1 MTPVQD
7 LNNLYFFAK
16 VVDFGSYT
24 AAAKALGLQTS
35 KLSRRIAA
43 LETELGV
50 RLINR
55 TTRRL
60 SLTEAGKTFHR
71 HCLALLDEAQAAK
84 DAMSQVLASPQGLVR
99 ISCPTGLLQGGVAD
113 ILARF
118 LAKYPQVRIAL
129 DATNRRVDVVDEG
142 LDIAMRV
149 RKPPLED
156 SDLAMRAFGT
166 DEVVLVAS
174 PKLIAAHG
182 EPQTLEDIARVPP
195 LAMPRAGARS
205 TWRFLGMDGEPAELT
220 HAPRLRTDDLFTL
233 RVRGAAWRI
242 GAVLVPSLIGAK
254 DLQRGALVRLL
265 PSLKAHTGLMHATFP
280 SRRGMVPA
288 VRLLLDFSSSEGPHG
303 WPGAGKSTL
312 IRLIMS
318 ADGPSRH
325 FHCDAIHAAFCN
337 FTFCGWRNAACC
349 PRG

>member
-1 MTPVQD
+1 MIPVQD

-71 HCLALLDEAQAAK
+71 HCLALIDEAQAAR
-84 DAMSQVLASPQGLVR
+84 DAMKQILASPQGLMR
-99 ISCPTGLLQGGVAD
+99 ISCPTGLLQGGIAN

-118 LAKYPQVRIAL
+118 LAEHPQVRIAL

-142 LDIAMRV
+142 LDLAIRV
-149 RKPPLED
+149 RRTPLED
-156 SDLAMRAFGT
+156 SDLSMRVFGP
-166 DEVVLVAS
+166 DEMILVAS

-182 EPQTLEDIARVPP
+182 EPRTLEEVAR
-195 LAMPRAGARS
+195 MPTLSMASAGENS
-205 TWRFLGMDGEPAELT
+205 TWHFLDANEPAELVHT
-220 HAPRLRTDDLFTL
+220 PRLCTDDLFTL
-233 RVRGAAWRI
+233 RRAALEGT
-242 GAVLVPSLIGAK
+242 GAVLVPLLLVA
-254 DLQRGALVRLL
+254 DDMERGALVRLL
-265 PSLKAHTGLMHATFP
+265 PSLTAQAGIIHAVFP

-288 VRLLLDFSSSEGPHG
+288 VRALLDFLAETI
-303 WPGAGKSTL
+303 KSA
-312 IRLIMS
+312 RRR
-318 ADGPSRH
+318 PS
-325 FHCDAIHAAFCN
+325 
-337 FTFCGWRNAACC
+337 
-349 PRG
+349 

>member
-1 MTPVQD
+1 MAPVHD

-84 DAMSQVLASPQGLVR
+84 DAMSQILASPQGLVR
-99 ISCPTGLLQGGVAD
+99 ISCPTGLLQAGVAD

-118 LAKYPQVRIAL
+118 VAKHPRVRIAL
-129 DATNRRVDVVDEG
+129 DATNRRVDVVEEG
-142 LDIAMRV
+142 LDIALRV

-156 SDLAMRAFGT
+156 SDLAMRAFGP
-166 DEVVLVAS
+166 DEVILVAS
-174 PKLIAAHG
+174 PELIAAHG
-182 EPQTLEDIARVPP
+182 EPQTLEDVGR
-195 LAMPRAGARS
+195 MPTLSMASSDERL
-205 TWRFLGMDGEPAELT
+205 TWRFHDINGEPAELT
-220 HAPRLRTDDLFTL
+220 HAPRLSTDDLFTL
-233 RVRGAAWRI
+233 RHAALLGI
-242 GAVLVPSLIGAK
+242 GAVVVPRLLVAN
-254 DLQRGALVRLL
+254 DLEGGALIRLL
-265 PSLKAHTGLMHATFP
+265 PSLKGHVGIVHAVFP

-288 VRLLLDFSSSEGPHG
+288 VRALLDFLTETT
-303 WPGAGKSTL
+303 KTV
-312 IRLIMS
+312 RLL
-318 ADGPSRH
+318 PS
-325 FHCDAIHAAFCN
+325 
-337 FTFCGWRNAACC
+337 
-349 PRG
+349 

>member
-1 MTPVQD
+1 MTPVHD

-118 LAKYPQVRIAL
+118 IAKHPRVRIAL
-129 DATNRRVDVVDEG
+129 DATNRRVDVVEEG
-142 LDIAMRV
+142 LDIALRV
-149 RKPPLED
+149 RKLPLED
-156 SDLAMRAFGT
+156 SDLAMRAFGP
-166 DEVVLVAS
+166 DETILIAS
-174 PKLIAAHG
+174 PELIAAHG
-182 EPQTLEDIARVPP
+182 EPQSLEDLAR
-195 LAMPRAGARS
+195 MPTLSMATADERS
-205 TWRFLGMDGEPAELT
+205 TWRFLGINGEPAELT
-220 HAPRLRTDDLFTL
+220 HSPRLSTDDLFTL
-233 RVRGAAWRI
+233 RRAALQGI
-242 GAVLVPSLIGAK
+242 GAVLVPRLLVTN
-254 DLQRGALVRLL
+254 DLDSGALIRLL
-265 PSLKAHTGLMHATFP
+265 PSLKAHTGIVHAVFP

-288 VRLLLDFSSSEGPHG
+288 VRALLDFLTE
-303 WPGAGKSTL
+303 ATKTV
-312 IRLIMS
+312 RLL
-318 ADGPSRH
+318 PS
-325 FHCDAIHAAFCN
+325 
-337 FTFCGWRNAACC
+337 
-349 PRG
+349 

>member
-1 MTPVQD
+1 MTPVHD

-84 DAMSQVLASPQGLVR
+84 DAMSQILATPQGLVR
-99 ISCPTGLLQGGVAD
+99 ISCPTGLLQGGVGD

-118 LAKYPQVRIAL
+118 VAKHPRVRIAL
-129 DATNRRVDVVDEG
+129 DATNRRVDVVEEG
-142 LDIAMRV
+142 LDIALRV

-156 SDLAMRAFGT
+156 SDLAMRAFGL
-166 DEVVLVAS
+166 DEVILVAS
-174 PKLIAAHG
+174 PELIAAHG
-182 EPQTLEDIARVPP
+182 EPQTLEDVAR
-195 LAMPRAGARS
+195 MPTLSMASSDERS
-205 TWRFLGMDGEPAELT
+205 TWRFHDLNGEPAELT
-220 HAPRLRTDDLFTL
+220 HSPRLATDDLFTL
-233 RVRGAAWRI
+233 RHAALQGI
-242 GAVLVPSLIGAK
+242 GAVLVPRLLVAN
-254 DLQRGALVRLL
+254 DLEGGALIRLL
-265 PSLKAHTGLMHATFP
+265 PSLKAHSGIVHAVFP

-288 VRLLLDFSSSEGPHG
+288 VRALLDFLTETTKTG
-303 WPGAGKSTL
+303 
-312 IRLIMS
+312 RLL
-318 ADGPSRH
+318 PS
-325 FHCDAIHAAFCN
+325 
-337 FTFCGWRNAACC
+337 
-349 PRG
+349 

>member
-1 MTPVQD
+1 MTPAQD

-35 KLSRRIAA
+35 KLSRRVAA

-71 HCLALLDEAQAAK
+71 HCLALLDEAQAAR
-84 DAMSQVLASPQGLVR
+84 DAMSQILASPQGLVR

-118 LAKYPQVRIAL
+118 LAKHPRVRIEL

-142 LDIAMRV
+142 LDIALRV

-156 SDLAMRAFGT
+156 SDLAMRAFGP
-166 DEVVLVAS
+166 DEVILVAS
-174 PKLIAAHG
+174 PELIAAHG
-182 EPQTLEDIARVPP
+182 EPRTLEDVAR
-195 LAMPRAGARS
+195 MPTVSMAGADEHS
-205 TWRFLGMDGEPAELT
+205 TWRFVGVDGKPVELK
-220 HAPRLRTDDLFTL
+220 HSPRLRTDDLFTL
-233 RVRGAAWRI
+233 RRAALQGI
-242 GAVLVPSLIGAK
+242 GAVLVPRLLVAN
-254 DLQRGALVRLL
+254 DLEGGALIRLL
-265 PSLKAHTGLMHATFP
+265 PSITAHVGIVHAVFP

-288 VRLLLDFSSSEGPHG
+288 VRALLDSLSE
-303 WPGAGKSTL
+303 TV
-312 IRLIMS
+312 RLL
-318 ADGPSRH
+318 PS
-325 FHCDAIHAAFCN
+325 
-337 FTFCGWRNAACC
+337 
-349 PRG
+349 

>member
-16 VVDFGSYT
+16 VVEFGSYT

-50 RLINR
+50 RLLNR

-84 DAMSQVLASPQGLVR
+84 DAMRQVLASPQGLVR

-118 LAKYPQVRIAL
+118 LAKHPRVRIAL

-142 LDIAMRV
+142 LDIALRV

-156 SDLAMRAFGT
+156 SDLAMRAFGP
-166 DEVVLVAS
+166 DEVILVAS
-174 PKLIAAHG
+174 PELIAAHG
-182 EPQTLEDIARVPP
+182 EPKTLEDVAR
-195 LAMPRAGARS
+195 MPTLSMASADERS
-205 TWRFLGMDGEPAELT
+205 TWRFLGVDGKPAELT
-220 HAPRLRTDDLFTL
+220 HSPRLRTDDLFTL
-233 RVRGAAWRI
+233 RRAALQGIGAA
-242 GAVLVPSLIGAK
+242 LVPRLLVAN
-254 DLQRGALVRLL
+254 DLEGGALIRLL
-265 PSLKAHTGLMHATFP
+265 PSITAHVGIVHAVFP

-288 VRLLLDFSSSEGPHG
+288 VRALLDSLSE
-303 WPGAGKSTL
+303 TV
-312 IRLIMS
+312 RLL
-318 ADGPSRH
+318 PS
-325 FHCDAIHAAFCN
+325 
-337 FTFCGWRNAACC
+337 
-349 PRG
+349 

>member
-84 DAMSQVLASPQGLVR
+84 DAMRQVLASPQGLVR
-99 ISCPTGLLQGGVAD
+99 LSCPTGLLQGGVAD
-113 ILARF
+113 ILVRF
-118 LAKYPQVRIAL
+118 LAKHPRVRIAL

-156 SDLAMRAFGT
+156 SDLAMRAFGP
-166 DEVVLVAS
+166 DEVILVAS
-174 PKLIAAHG
+174 PELIAAHG
-182 EPQTLEDIARVPP
+182 EPRTLEDIAR
-195 LAMPRAGARS
+195 MPTLSMASTDERS
-205 TWRFLGMDGEPAELT
+205 TWRFLGVDGEPAELT
-220 HAPRLRTDDLFTL
+220 HSPRLCTDDLFTL
-233 RVRGAAWRI
+233 RRAALQGIGAA
-242 GAVLVPSLIGAK
+242 LVPRLLVAN
-254 DLQRGALVRLL
+254 DLEGGALIRLL
-265 PSLKAHTGLMHATFP
+265 PSLKAHVGIVHAVFP

-288 VRLLLDFSSSEGPHG
+288 VRALLDSLSE
-303 WPGAGKSTL
+303 SV
-312 IRLIMS
+312 RLLQS
-318 ADGPSRH
+318 
-325 FHCDAIHAAFCN
+325 
-337 FTFCGWRNAACC
+337 
-349 PRG
+349 

>member
-35 KLSRRIAA
+35 KLSRRVAA

-84 DAMSQVLASPQGLVR
+84 DAMSQILASPQGLVR

-118 LAKYPQVRIAL
+118 LAKHPRVRIAL

-156 SDLAMRAFGT
+156 SDLVMRAFGP
-166 DEVVLVAS
+166 DEVILVAS
-174 PKLIAAHG
+174 PELIAEHG
-182 EPQTLEDIARVPP
+182 KPQTLEDIGR
-195 LAMPRAGARS
+195 MPTLSMTSAGEHS
-205 TWRFLGMDGEPAELT
+205 TWRFLGVDGEPAELT
-220 HAPRLRTDDLFTL
+220 HSPRLRTDDLFTL
-233 RVRGAAWRI
+233 RRAALLGI
-242 GAVLVPSLIGAK
+242 GAVLVPRLIVAE
-254 DLQRGALVRLL
+254 DLERGALIRLL

-288 VRLLLDFSSSEGPHG
+288 VRSLLDALSEGL
-303 WPGAGKSTL
+303 TV
-312 IRLIMS
+312 
-318 ADGPSRH
+318 GP
-325 FHCDAIHAAFCN
+325 APEKEI
-337 FTFCGWRNAACC
+337 
-349 PRG
+349 

>member
-1 MTPVQD
+1 MTPVHD
-7 LNNLYFFAK
+7 LNNLYFFAE

-84 DAMSQVLASPQGLVR
+84 DAMSQILASPQGLVR

-118 LAKYPQVRIAL
+118 VAKHPRVRIAL

-142 LDIAMRV
+142 LDIALRV

-156 SDLAMRAFGT
+156 P
-166 DEVVLVAS
+166 E
-174 PKLIAAHG
+174 LIAAHG
-182 EPQTLEDIARVPP
+182 EPQTLEDVAR
-195 LAMPRAGARS
+195 MPTLSMASSDERS
-205 TWRFLGMDGEPAELT
+205 TWRFHDMKGEPAELT
-220 HAPRLRTDDLFTL
+220 HSPRLSTDDLFTL
-233 RVRGAAWRI
+233 RHAALQGI
-242 GAVLVPSLIGAK
+242 GVVLVPHLLVAN
-254 DLQRGALVRLL
+254 DLEGGALIRLL
-265 PSLKAHTGLMHATFP
+265 PSLKAHSGIVHAVFP

-288 VRLLLDFSSSEGPHG
+288 VRALLDFLTETTKTG
-303 WPGAGKSTL
+303 
-312 IRLIMS
+312 RLL
-318 ADGPSRH
+318 PS
-325 FHCDAIHAAFCN
+325 
-337 FTFCGWRNAACC
+337 
-349 PRG
+349 

>member
-35 KLSRRIAA
+35 KLSRRIAG

-84 DAMSQVLASPQGLVR
+84 DAMSQILASPQGLVR
-99 ISCPTGLLQGGVAD
+99 MSCPTGLLQGGVAD

-118 LAKYPQVRIAL
+118 LAKHPRVRIAL

-142 LDIAMRV
+142 LDIALRV

-156 SDLAMRAFGT
+156 SDLVMRAFGP
-166 DEVVLVAS
+166 DEMILVAS
-174 PKLIAAHG
+174 PELIAAHG
-182 EPQTLEDIARVPP
+182 KPQTLEDIGR
-195 LAMPRAGARS
+195 MPTLSMVSAGESS

-233 RVRGAAWRI
+233 RHAALLGI
-242 GAVLVPSLIGAK
+242 GAVLVPRLIVAK
-254 DLQRGALVRLL
+254 DLERGALIRLL
-265 PSLKAHTGLMHATFP
+265 PSLKSHTGLMHATFP

-288 VRLLLDFSSSEGPHG
+288 VRALLDSLSEGLTA
-303 WPGAGKSTL
+303 GAAPENQ
-312 IRLIMS
+312 I
-318 ADGPSRH
+318 
-325 FHCDAIHAAFCN
+325 
-337 FTFCGWRNAACC
+337 
-349 PRG
+349 

>member
-1 MTPVQD
+1 MAPVQD

-35 KLSRRIAA
+35 KLSRRIST

-71 HCLALLDEAQAAK
+71 HCLALLDEAQAAR
-84 DAMSQVLASPQGLVR
+84 DAMSQVLASPRGLVR
-99 ISCPTGLLQGGVAD
+99 ISCPTGLLQGGIAS

-118 LAKYPQVRIAL
+118 LARHPQVRIAL

-142 LDIAMRV
+142 LDIAIRV

-156 SDLAMRAFGT
+156 SDLAMRAFGP
-166 DEVVLVAS
+166 DEMVLVAS
-174 PKLIAAHG
+174 PQLIAAYG
-182 EPQTLEDIARVPP
+182 APQTLEDVAR
-195 LAMPRAGARS
+195 MPTLSMASAGESS
-205 TWRFLGMDGEPAELT
+205 TWHFLDGNGPAELT
-220 HAPRLRTDDLFTL
+220 HTPRLCTDDLFTL
-233 RVRGAAWRI
+233 RRAALEGI
-242 GAVLVPSLIGAK
+242 GAVLVPLLLVADDMEHGT
-254 DLQRGALVRLL
+254 LVRLL
-265 PSLKAHTGLMHATFP
+265 PLLKAQAGIIHAVFP

-288 VRLLLDFSSSEGPHG
+288 VRALLDF
-303 WPGAGKSTL
+303 L
-312 IRLIMS
+312 S
-318 ADGPSRH
+318 ATIGSVRRRPS
-325 FHCDAIHAAFCN
+325 
-337 FTFCGWRNAACC
+337 
-349 PRG
+349 

>member
-60 SLTEAGKTFHR
+60 SLTEAGKTFYR

-84 DAMSQVLASPQGLVR
+84 DAMSQILASPQGLVR

-113 ILARF
+113 ILAGF
-118 LAKYPQVRIAL
+118 LAKHPRVRVAL

-156 SDLAMRAFGT
+156 SDLVIRAFGP
-166 DEVVLVAS
+166 DEMILAAS
-174 PKLIAAHG
+174 PELIAVHG
-182 EPQTLEDIARVPP
+182 NPQTLEDIGRIPTLSMAS
-195 LAMPRAGARS
+195 AGESS
-205 TWRFLGMDGEPAELT
+205 TWRFLGIDGEPAELT
-220 HAPRLRTDDLFTL
+220 HSPRLQTDDLFTL
-233 RVRGAAWRI
+233 RRAALLGI
-242 GAVLVPSLIGAK
+242 GAVLIPRLIVAK
-254 DLQRGALVRLL
+254 DLEGGALIRLL
-265 PSLKAHTGLMHATFP
+265 PSLKAHTGLMHAIFP

-288 VRLLLDFSSSEGPHG
+288 VRSLLDFLSEGLPVS
-303 WPGAGKSTL
+303 PAPENQ
-312 IRLIMS
+312 I
-318 ADGPSRH
+318 
-325 FHCDAIHAAFCN
+325 
-337 FTFCGWRNAACC
+337 
-349 PRG
+349 